1 MSSNS
6 CTENRKLKHFSLQL
20 HLLLISRSPQHP
32 KAKSNESEIPN
43 SWAPGRDSH
52 RTSGNASAF
61 FSRMVCG
68 ATGRQHHV
76 WNLGYDWLISERRPI
91 RCCVT
96 WFDVFLYSS
105 FWLVVL
111 SPDPPV
117 VVVVRKRQGS
127 PFILLLCQFGSG
139 KGGVNTCLSF
149 VWVFRRER
157 ATLSKGKVSIFASV
171 A

>member
-1 MSSNS
+1 MAWHILSSLSGSTYDDILILKFSRLSFSVYVFSINGISITFIMSSNS

-96 WFDVFLYSS
+96 WFDVFYIAPSDWSS
-105 FWLVVL
+105 
-111 SPDPPV
+111 
-117 VVVVRKRQGS
+117 
-127 PFILLLCQFGSG
+127 
-139 KGGVNTCLSF
+139 CLPIHQS
-149 VWVFRRER
+149 
-157 ATLSKGKVSIFASV
+157 
-171 A
+171 